1 MTCGRIIT
9 PADYDDV
16 VCAEPAEKAMNDY
29 WFARTILREPLPP
42 IQLAD
47 GSVILRVKGQRPVR
61 YVRKQ

>member
-16 VCAEPAEKAMNDY
+16 VVPDPWRKAMNEY
-29 WFARTILREPLPP
+29 AYQISVMNLPDP
-42 IQLAD
+42 PQRLPD

-61 YVRKQ
+61 YVKE